1 MKKKSKGYSAQGGAA
16 AVIGGGRAT
25 TSRVLL
31 RVDDGRDMENIPP
44 FLSADCLC
52 SKKSEA

>member
-1 MKKKSKGYSAQGGAA
+1 MKKKSKGSSVQGGAV

-31 RVDDGRDMENIPP
+31 RVDNGRDMENIPP
-44 FLSADCLC
+44 FLSVDCLC
-52 SKKSEA
+52 P